1 MHHFEHP
8 DGHIN
13 FNSDLSGDVQV
24 VNSKGGELWVSGLLL
39 VNFVATYVKDYIL
52 PRMKEAQARI
62 DATGEACR
70 DQATPEG
77 AARSSK

>member
-8 DGHIN
+8 DGHVN

-24 VNSKGGELWVSGLLL
+24 VNSKGEKLWVSGLLL

-62 DATGEACR
+62 DATEAACR

-77 AARSSK
+77 ASHSSK